1 MRKAETKEPRAAAR
15 PARILIVDDHPVFR
29 LGLARMLDGEEGLAV
44 CGEARSVEEAAES
57 LDGLAPDLVVV
68 DISLP
73 GASGLDLVKALKE
86 RRPELPALVLSMH
99 DEALFA
105 GRALRAGARGYV
117 NKQEPVE
124 EMVAA
129 VRTVLSGGTY
139 LSPRM
144 RSRLQAGERRG
155 ARELEAPVE
164 CLSDRELEVFGLIGE
179 GLGTR
184 EIAERLSIA
193 VKTVETYREHVK
205 NKLGLESGPELA
217 RRAVA
222 WVLAQG

>member
-1 MRKAETKEPRAAAR
+1 MSKVETEEAKAAGR

-44 CGEARSVEEAAES
+44 CGEARSVEEAVAS
-57 LDGLAPDLVVV
+57 LDELAPDLVVV

-73 GASGLDLVKALKE
+73 GASGLDLVKGIKE
-86 RRPELPALVLSMH
+86 RWPELPALVLSMH
-99 DEALFA
+99 DGALFA
-105 GRALRAGARGYV
+105 GRSLRAGARGYV

-124 EMVAA
+124 EMIAA
-129 VRTVLSGGTY
+129 VRTVLAGGTY
-139 LSPRM
+139 LGPRM
-144 RSRLQAGERRG
+144 RSRLEARQGRGGGE
-155 ARELEAPVE
+155 LDAPAAT
-164 CLSDRELEVFGLIGE
+164 LSDRELAVFALIGE

-184 EIAERLSIA
+184 EIAERLGIA
-193 VKTVETYREHVK
+193 VKTVETYREHIK
-205 NKLGLESGPELA
+205 DKLGLESAPELT

>member
-1 MRKAETKEPRAAAR
+1 MRKAESKGPGAAAR

-73 GASGLDLVKALKE
+73 GAGGLDLVRALKE

-129 VRTVLSGGTY
+129 VRTVISGGTY

-144 RSRLQAGERRG
+144 RARLEARGRRG
-155 ARELEAPVE
+155 GREMEGPVE
-164 CLSDRELEVFGLIGE
+164 ILSDRELEVFGLIGE

-184 EIAERLSIA
+184 EIAERLGIA
-193 VKTVETYREHVK
+193 VKTVETYREHIK
-205 NKLGLESGPELA
+205 DKLALESAPELA

>member
-1 MRKAETKEPRAAAR
+1 MKMEKTEARSAAR
-15 PARILIVDDHPVFR
+15 RARILIVDDHPVFR

-44 CGEARSVEEAAES
+44 CGEARSTEEAFES
-57 LDGLAPDLVVV
+57 VDELAPDLVVV
-68 DISLP
+68 DVSLP
-73 GASGLDLVKALKE
+73 GASGLELVKGLRE

-105 GRALRAGARGYV
+105 GRSIRAGACGYV

-124 EMVAA
+124 EMIAA
-129 VRTVLSGGTY
+129 VRTVLAGDTY

-144 RSRLQAGERRG
+144 RARLEARGRRG
-155 ARELEAPVE
+155 GREMEAPVE
-164 CLSDRELEVFGLIGE
+164 SLSDRELEVFGLIGE

-184 EIAERLSIA
+184 EIAERLGIA

-205 NKLGLESGPELA
+205 NKLGLESAPELA

-222 WVLAQG
+222 WVLEQG